1 MYLSHGLPRIIL
13 AKRIRA
19 RSNHASS
26 VIHAKGRARRRD
38 RSNQASSVI
47 HAKGRARRRARS
59 NNARDRSNHAR
70 ARFTPKAAPAG
81 APAQEGRARSRLT
94 VMSTKGRARRRDRSR
109 LTVHRRDRKRAQ
121 TAWLVGEPEAAEIV
135 VGAAKILVRVE
146 RPVHI
151 DIDRAFGCVLELRR
165 EIARQRLEIGGL
177 RI

>member
-13 AKRIRA
+13 AKGFAPAQITC
-19 RSNHASS
+19 HAS
-26 VIHAKGRARRRD
+26 
-38 RSNQASSVI
+38 
-47 HAKGRARRRARS
+47 
-59 NNARDRSNHAR
+59 
-70 ARFTPKAAPAG
+70 FTPKAAPAG
-81 APAQEGRARSRLT
+81 ATAQIKRQASFTPKAAPASAPAQEGRARSRLT

>member
-47 HAKGRARRRARS
+47 HAKGRARKRDRS

-81 APAQEGRARSRLT
+81 APAQEGRDRSRLT

-109 LTVHRRDRKRAQ
+109 LTVHRRDWKRAQ
-121 TAWLVGEPEAAEIV
+121 TAWLVGEPESAEIV
-135 VGAAKILVRVE
+135 VSAAKILVRVE

>member
-13 AKRIRA
+13 AKGFAPAQITR
-19 RSNHASS
+19 
-26 VIHAKGRARRRD
+26 
-38 RSNQASSVI
+38 QASSVI
-47 HAKGRARRRARS
+47 HAKDRARRRA
-59 NNARDRSNHAR
+59 RSNHAR

-135 VGAAKILVRVE
+135 VSAAKILVRVE